1 MGSTME
7 GKAVEDNSKEAT
19 QLVGQNLKSLGNSP
33 ILNIKNDYNTST

>member
-19 QLVGQNLKSLGNSP
+19 QLADQNLKCLGNNP
-33 ILNIKNDYNTST
+33 LLNVKNDYNTST